1 MLNKSISTY
10 IIIGGKSSRM
20 GTDQANFS
28 FGNKSFLMHIID
40 AVKPITSVINLVSSL
55 NQHQNLGYRVI
66 NDLENDKGPVCG
78 ITSALSDSNTE
89 MNIILSCDIPF
100 IKTNLLNWLLKQHS
114 NSYDAT
120 IISSEDKKMPL
131 IGIYNTTCKT
141 IFNTHLINGKLKLM
155 HVLNDIKINVVEVPE
170 KWKKQVSN
178 INTVEQLNVLQA

>member
-20 GTDQANFS
+20 GTDKANFS

-66 NDLENDKGPVCG
+66 NDLENDKGPVCA
-78 ITSALSDSNTE
+78 ITSPLSDSNTE

-114 NSYDAT
+114 N
-120 IISSEDKKMPL
+120 II
-131 IGIYNTTCKT
+131 NRQ
-141 IFNTHLINGKLKLM
+141 LKLM